1 MSAPIRVLVIDD
13 SALMRKLIPQ
23 ILSRDQGI
31 QVVGTAMDGEFGL
44 KKIEELKPEVVT
56 LDLEMPRMD
65 GMATLRQIT
74 KRFRIPVIMVSAMTT
89 EGATSTFKALALG
102 ALDFVAKPKDSAS
115 AKMEEIAAELVSK
128 IKVAARTKLG
138 TVPAQSIELPRINK
152 PLVKPKIRATKLVT
166 IGIST
171 GGPNALQYLLS
182 QLPGDFLGS
191 IVVVQHMPEG
201 FTDMFARRLNEC
213 CAIDVKEAQ
222 SGDLLLAGRA
232 LICPGNRHVRVR
244 RMALGN
250 MVVLS
255 DEERV
260 NGHRPSADIL
270 FQSAAQEFGTE
281 AIGLLMTG
289 MGEDGAEGL
298 GVMRRN
304 GSLTIAQDEQSCVVF
319 GMPKIAIDRGYAQR
333 VVSLDLL
340 ANTLVAQCAPSK
352 QKSALSV
359 M

>member
-1 MSAPIRVLVIDD
+1 MSYPVRVLVIDD

-23 ILSRDQGI
+23 ILSRDPEI
-31 QVVGTAMDGEFGL
+31 EVVGTAMDGEFGL
-44 KKIEELKPEVVT
+44 KKIEELKPHVVT

-65 GMATLRQIT
+65 GMEALRQIT
-74 KRFRIPVIMVSAMTT
+74 KRFRIPVIMVSSMTT

-102 ALDFVAKPKDSAS
+102 ALDFVPKPKDAAA
-115 AKMEEIAAELVSK
+115 AKMDEIGTELISK
-128 IKVAARTKLG
+128 IKVAAKTKLAATNG
-138 TVPAQSIELPRINK
+138 SPAIEPARINK
-152 PLVKPKIRATKLVT
+152 PLLKPKVQANRLVA

-171 GGPNALQYLLS
+171 GGPNALQYMLA
-182 QLPGDFLGS
+182 QLPGDFPGA

-222 SGDLLLAGRA
+222 SGDMLLAGRV
-232 LICPGNRHVRVR
+232 LICPGNRHIRVR

-255 DEERV
+255 DEDRV

-270 FQSAAQEFGTE
+270 FQSAASEFGTE
-281 AIGLLMTG
+281 AIGLIMTG

-298 GVMRRN
+298 GAMRRA
-304 GSLTIAQDEQSCVVF
+304 GAVTIAQDEQSCVVF

-340 ANTLVAQCAPSK
+340 ANTLVVQCAQPKPKLAMSF
-352 QKSALSV
+352 
-359 M
+359 